1 MARWEK
7 QKSGE
12 VGKWEVP
19 CFIQGCGTQSESKI
33 LSFLFLLIKGTKGMG

>member
-1 MARWEK
+1 MARWER
-7 QKSGE
+7 QESDE

-19 CFIQGCGTQSESKI
+19 YFIQGWGTQSESKI